1 VVDSANDRLEGIDQ
15 RRTAARANP
24 TFKRP
29 RERVGERLPL
39 AVVTCCALSGV
50 ADVALRR
57 DLVTYLVTYLVTP
70 EGHATPVDNAPTD
83 AQSPCVGT

>member
-24 TFKRP
+24 TFKSP

-39 AVVTCCALSGV
+39 AVVSCCALSGV

-57 DLVTYLVTYLVTP
+57 DLVTYLVTP